1 MFIFIFFNISVFQ
14 ILYIQYRISNML
26 SQIRN
31 LGLKFNFSFN
41 QIRTSTS
48 LNTIDKLNIYHYG
61 KKTKKNIQLKN
72 ITDICSKEKMN
83 NNLSNQD
90 PVLDQLIKDEYQRQC
105 QSIELIASENY
116 TSLGVIECLGSILT
130 NKYSEGR
137 PGRRYY
143 GGNKIIDQIENL
155 CAERALTLYGLDKD
169 EWAVNVQPYS
179 GSPANFAVY
188 TALLKPHDRIMGLD
202 LPSGGHLT
210 HGFYTHKKKISAT
223 SIFFESLPYH
233 IGSDERIDYDEL
245 ERQATLF
252 RPKMII
258 CGASAYPRDMDY
270 GRFREIAD
278 KVGALLMC
286 DMAHISG
293 LVATKEISDPFPH
306 CDIVT
311 TTTHK
316 TLRGPRSGMIFVR
329 KEGGKD
335 KLIHDTVFP
344 GLQGGPHNHQIA
356 GVAHQLYS
364 ANQPEFKQYIQQV
377 KANASTLAQALQEL
391 GYHVCTGGTDN
402 HLVLISLRNQGI
414 TGSKMEKVC
423 EESNISLNKNAV
435 YGDKN
440 PMSPSGIRLG
450 TSAVTTRGM
459 TERDILT
466 VALFLDRAAKIAVN
480 IQAEYGKKLVNFNK
494 GLRENQ
500 EIEQLKNEVIEFISQ
515 FEYYNPIVGSN
526 GSNSSNSSNTNLRT
540 EPSLSFPS

>member
-1 MFIFIFFNISVFQ
+1 MNYFNNINLRFN
-14 ILYIQYRISNML
+14 SNL
-26 SQIRN
+26 AY
-31 LGLKFNFSFN
+31 
-41 QIRTSTS
+41 
-48 LNTIDKLNIYHYG
+48 IDKLNIHHYG
-61 KKTKKNIQLKN
+61 QKKNKFN
-72 ITDICSKEKMN
+72 NSEKMN
-83 NNLSNQD
+83 NNLQNTDNQLYD
-90 PVLDQLIKDEYQRQC
+90 LIQQETKRQHE
-105 QSIELIASENY
+105 SIELIASENY
-116 TSLGVIECLGSILT
+116 TSSGVIECLGSVLT

-143 GGNKIIDQIENL
+143 GGNKVIDKIENL
-155 CAERALTLYGLDKD
+155 CAERALELYGLDS
-169 EWAVNVQPYS
+169 EVWAVNVQPYS

-210 HGFYTHKKKISAT
+210 HGFYTPKKKISAT

-233 IGSDERIDYDEL
+233 VGPDERVDYDEL
-245 ERQATLF
+245 EQQARLF

-258 CGASAYPRDMDY
+258 CGASAYPRDFDY
-270 GRFREIAD
+270 PRFRQIAD
-278 KVGALLMC
+278 DVGALLMC
-286 DMAHISG
+286 DMAHVSG
-293 LVATKEISDPFPH
+293 LVATGDITSPFPY

-356 GVAHQLYS
+356 GVAHQLYC
-364 ANQPEFKQYIQQV
+364 AAQPEFKRYIEQV
-377 KANASTLAQALQEL
+377 KRNASVLGEEMVNM

-402 HLVLISLRNQGI
+402 HLILVSLRNQGI

-423 EESNISLNKNAV
+423 EEANISLNKNAV

-450 TSAVTTRGM
+450 TSAITTRGLK
-459 TERDILT
+459 EDDVRQ
-466 VALFLDRAAKIAVN
+466 VAQFLDRAAKIAVE
-480 IQAEYGKKLVNFNK
+480 IQAAYGKPLRSFNK
-494 GLRENQ
+494 GVVGNEKINA
-500 EIEQLKNEVIEFISQ
+500 LKEEVIEFIGK
-515 FEYYNPIVGSN
+515 FEYYVES
-526 GSNSSNSSNTNLRT
+526 
-540 EPSLSFPS
+540 